1 MQHYIGDRDKIRAL
15 ADNCLLERDGDEE
28 GDKEATG
35 TGIKKGTLFIF
46 ISWSCT
52 IENINEKKKIISN
65 ALHFVCVKRG
75 SFRA

>member
-1 MQHYIGDRDKIRAL
+1 MQHYIGDGDGNRTHTDT
-15 ADNCLLERDGDEE
+15 CPLERDGDEE

-46 ISWSCT
+46 TSWSCT

-65 ALHFVCVKRG
+65 ALHFVCVKGG